1 MLEDEVQ
8 FMRST
13 SAYLPPIS
21 SAASSVSS
29 REPRLQ
35 STKCGDGRMIMRILK
50 SLPAGSFG
58 IHGYPTKVTKHVPS

>member
-21 SAASSVSS
+21 SAASSVGS
-29 REPRLQ
+29 REPQLQ
-35 STKCGDGRMIMRILK
+35 STKCGDRPMKMRILK
-50 SLPAGSFG
+50 SLPADSFG
-58 IHGYPTKVTKHVPS
+58 HTWLSHKGN